1 MALTQITTE
10 RTYSYSHNV
19 GMLTAFSGP
28 VDMALGE
35 PGQIFVSCRAE
46 RAGISSRPRSGL
58 GTLEPGRRYA
68 DSERALP
75 KHRRARNRLA
85 LRPRSGQLD
94 KAAASCKPTN
104 GATVFPPIPPKANTW
119 AAGGLPALL
128 PGQLDGPSGMRFDP
142 EGNLV
147 IAESRN
153 NRIQR
158 FDREGRHLETWGEAG
173 SGPGQLD
180 MPYGIHVANDGS
192 VYVADWGND
201 RVQKFATDGELLA
214 IFGASAT
221 GVGSLTRPSGVA
233 VDPDGDVYVADC
245 GNNRVQIYSA
255 GGEYITGLYG
265 DARTLSKSA
274 QQYVD
279 VNPNMAKARMRADTS
294 KEWRFFRP
302 TAVAVDSNDMILIAE
317 AIPGR
322 IQFYEKDT
330 DYMDPQFNL

>member
-1 MALTQITTE
+1 MSLTKIAVE
-10 RTYSYSHNV
+10 RTYDYSHNV

-28 VDMALGE
+28 VDMALGD
-35 PGQIFVSCRAE
+35 PGQIFVSCRASE
-46 RAGISSRPRSGL
+46 PGSRPGRGQGWVRWNLEDDTLILNVRSHDTGEREIVWPSAL
-58 GTLEPGRRYA
+58 VLDLAGGQVLQA
-68 DSERALP
+68 DEW
-75 KHRRARNRLA
+75 RNRVSTYTTEGEYLGSWGNPGSA
-85 LRPRSGQLD
+85 
-94 KAAASCKPTN
+94 
-104 GATVFPPIPPKANTW
+104 
-119 AAGGLPALL
+119 
-128 PGQLDGPSGMRFDP
+128 PGQLNGPSGMRFDP
-142 EGNLV
+142 VGNLV

-173 SGPGQLD
+173 SAPGQFD
-180 MPYGIHVANDGS
+180 MPYGIHVDCDGS

-201 RVQKFATDGELLA
+201 RVQKFSADGELLA
-214 IFGASAT
+214 IIGASTT

-245 GNNRVQIYSA
+245 GNNRVQIYTA
-255 GGEYITGLYG
+255 EGEYITGLYG

-274 QQYVD
+274 QMYVD
-279 VNPNMAKARMRADTS
+279 VNPNMQKARMRADTS

-302 TAVAVDSNDMILIAE
+302 TAVAIDSNDMILVAE

-322 IQFYEKDT
+322 IQFYQKEN

>member
-1 MALTQITTE
+1 MALTQITAE

-19 GMLTAFSGP
+19 GMLTAFSGS
-28 VDMALGE
+28 VDMALGD
-35 PGQIFVSCRAE
+35 PGHIFVSCRA
-46 RAGISSRPRSGL
+46 S
-58 GTLEPGRRYA
+58 EPGTRPGRGQGWVHWNLEA
-68 DSERALP
+68 DTLILQVRSQDSGEREIVWPSALVLDNDGG
-75 KHRRARNRLA
+75 RVLQADEWRNRISTYTTEGEYLG
-85 LRPRSGQLD
+85 SWG
-94 KAAASCKPTN
+94 T
-104 GATVFPPIPPKANTW
+104 
-119 AAGGLPALL
+119 AGPD

-142 EGNLV
+142 DGNLV
-147 IAESRN
+147 ISESRN

-158 FDREGRHLETWGEAG
+158 FDREGRHLETWGETG
-173 SGPGQLD
+173 SAPGQLD
-180 MPYGIHVANDGS
+180 MPYGIHVDDDGS

-201 RVQKFATDGELLA
+201 RVQKFSSDGECLA
-214 IFGASAT
+214 IFGASPT
-221 GVGSLTRPSGVA
+221 GVGSLTRPTGVA
-233 VDPDGDVYVADC
+233 VDRDGDVYVADC

-274 QQYVD
+274 QLYVD

-302 TAVAVDSNDMILIAE
+302 TAVAIDPNDMILIAE